1 MQREAQPGLQLG
13 PEVEAKASQL
23 PKLVTLRGKYITV
36 RPLKPV
42 NDAESLFEGT
52 HRDYSEQFWAYMS
65 AGPFATVDVF
75 RTYLKRLSDSND
87 PLSFVIADPVTDR
100 ALGHASYMRITPEH
114 RVIEVGNIFFTCWLA
129 RTRGATEAIYLMARH
144 VFEDLGY
151 RRYEW
156 KCNSLNLPSKN
167 AAVRFGFTFEGIFK
181 QHMIQ
186 KGRNRDTAWFAMLD
200 SEWPDHKAAYEK
212 WLSPENFDA
221 TGKEKSRLAS
231 YLRPPRR

>member
-1 MQREAQPGLQLG
+1 MQREAQPALQLG

-23 PKLVTLRGKYITV
+23 PRPVTLRGKYITV

-52 HRDYSEQFWAYMS
+52 HRDNREQFWAYMS

-75 RTYLKRLSDSND
+75 RAYLDKLGGSTD

-100 ALGHASYMRITPEH
+100 ALGHASYMRIIPEH

-156 KCNSLNLPSKN
+156 KCNSLNLASKN

-186 KGRNRDTAWFAMLD
+186 KGRNRDTAWFAMLE
-200 SEWPDHKAAYEK
+200 SEWPAHKAAYEK

-231 YLRPPRR
+231 YMRPAGR